1 MHAPVSWL
9 RELADVPADATG
21 EDIAAALV
29 RVGLEEE
36 GLHGGDIAG
45 PLVVGR
51 VLSVE
56 PEPQKNGKT
65 INWCTVDVG
74 EHGQRVSEGKA
85 QEIVCGAHN
94 FSAGDLVVC
103 VLPGGVLP
111 GGFEISAR
119 KTYGH
124 VSNGMICSAR
134 ELGLGEDHDGIIVLS
149 ELLGD
154 DAAADLTP
162 GDDAIAL
169 LGLADEVVEVNVT
182 PDRGYCFSLRGIA
195 REYALSTGVAFRD
208 PAEVTTPEP
217 DDTGYAVQL
226 ADASPLEGVPG
237 CDRYVARVVRGV
249 DVTASSPRW
258 MQKRL
263 TQVGMRP
270 ISLAVDVT
278 NYVMM
283 LVGQPLHA
291 FDLDTLSGSVG
302 TRRARAGEK
311 LTTLDD
317 VARALDPED
326 LLIVDGADT
335 PLAIAGVMGG
345 AASEV
350 TDTTTNVL
358 IEAAHFDPITVAR
371 SSRRHRLT
379 TEASKRF
386 ERGVDHAVAAAAA
399 QLAVDLLVQHGG
411 GSADAGVTDVD
422 HRAPAEPFVFDT
434 MLPTRYVGLEY
445 PRDEVVATLRAIG
458 CAVTPT
464 GTDTDTGTGTGIG
477 TGTDTKGGPGA
488 DLVSVLPPSWRPDLT
503 NGPELVEEVARVR
516 GYDQIPS
523 VLPQPKAAGRGLTHG
538 QRIRRVV
545 ATTLAHQGLTE
556 VLSYPFVARSL
567 FDRLGLAADDERRQV
582 VSLVNPLSDEAPV
595 MRTSVLDTLLDTL
608 RRNVAR
614 GARDVAVYEIG
625 LVTRAQQDPTSAPV
639 PGIDERPDDATLAA
653 ILGAV
658 PPQPRHAAYAAA
670 GEVEHG
676 GPWGP
681 GRKADTSD
689 AVAWA
694 LAVGRSVGLDL
705 VVTSA
710 VRAPWHPGRCAQLA
724 LVDGTVVGHAGEL
737 HPKVTA
743 ALELPARTVAG
754 ELDLD
759 VLVTATGTP
768 LQAGALSTYPLA
780 HTDVALVVDEGVPA
794 AAVEA
799 ALREGAGDSLESV
812 VLFDV
817 YRGEQVGSGRKS
829 LAYRLTFRAADRTLT
844 TDEVS
849 ALRDKAVA
857 AAAAQTGA
865 IQR

>member
-36 GLHGGDIAG
+36 GLHGGDISG

-51 VLSVE
+51 VLTVE

-65 INWCTVDVG
+65 INWCSVDVG
-74 EHGQRVSEGKA
+74 EHGQRVTEGKA

-94 FSAGDLVVC
+94 FVAGDLVVC

-154 DAAADLTP
+154 EAAAALTP

-182 PDRGYCFSLRGIA
+182 PDRGYCFSMRGIA
-195 REYALSTGVAFRD
+195 REYALSTGVTFRD
-208 PAEVTTPEP
+208 PADLPTPEP
-217 DDTGYAVQL
+217 NDTGYAVQL
-226 ADASPLEGVPG
+226 TDASPLDGVAG

-283 LVGQPLHA
+283 LLGQPLHA

-345 AASEV
+345 ATSEV
-350 TDTTTNVL
+350 TDATTDVL

-399 QLAVDLLVQHGG
+399 QLAVDLLVEHGG
-411 GSADAGVTDVD
+411 GAADAGVTDVD
-422 HRAPAEPFVFDT
+422 HRVASRAFGFDT
-434 MLPTRYVGLEY
+434 TLPTRYVGLDY
-445 PRDEVVATLRAIG
+445 PREEVLATLRAIG
-458 CAVTPT
+458 CTVTET
-464 GTDTDTGTGTGIG
+464 GGEA
-477 TGTDTKGGPGA
+477 A
-488 DLVSVLPPSWRPDLT
+488 DNDADHVTVLPPSWRPDLT
-503 NGPELVEEVARVR
+503 DGPELVEEVARVR

-538 QRIRRVV
+538 QRIRRVI

-556 VLSYPFVARSL
+556 VLSYPFVAPSI
-567 FDRLGLAADDERRQV
+567 FDRLGLPADDERRHAV
-582 VSLVNPLSDEAPV
+582 ALTNPLSDEAPL

-614 GARDVAVYEIG
+614 GSRDVAVYEIG
-625 LVTRAQQDPTSAPV
+625 LVTLAQPDPTSAPV
-639 PGIDERPDDATLAA
+639 PGIDHRPDDATLAA

-670 GEVEHG
+670 GEVERG

-710 VRAPWHPGRCAQLA
+710 VRAPWHPGRCAQLSLA
-724 LVDGTVVGHAGEL
+724 DGTVVGHAGEL
-737 HPKVTA
+737 HPKVTT

-754 ELDLD
+754 ELDVD
-759 VLVTATGTP
+759 ALVAATGTP
-768 LQAGALSTYPLA
+768 LQPNALSTYPPA
-780 HTDVALVVDEGVPA
+780 HTDVALVVDETVPA

-799 ALREGAGDSLESV
+799 ALREGAGEGLESL

-817 YRGEQVGSGRKS
+817 YRGEQAGEGKKS
-829 LAYRLTFRAADRTLT
+829 LAYRLTFRASDRTLT

-849 ALRDKAVA
+849 VLRDQAVA
-857 AAAAQTGA
+857 AAATQTGA
-865 IQR
+865 TQR

>member
-36 GLHGGDIAG
+36 GLHGGDISG

-74 EHGQRVSEGKA
+74 EHGQRLTEGKP

-94 FSAGDLVVC
+94 FGVGDLVVC

-111 GGFEISAR
+111 GGFQISAR

-124 VSNGMICSAR
+124 VSNGMICSQA
-134 ELGLGEDHDGIIVLS
+134 ELGLGDDHSGIIVLT
-149 ELLGD
+149 ELLGA
-154 DAAADLTP
+154 DAAADLKP

-169 LGLADEVVEVNVT
+169 LDLADEVVEVNVT

-195 REYALSTGVAFRD
+195 REYALSTGAAFHD
-208 PAEVTTPEP
+208 PAEAP
-217 DDTGYAVQL
+217 DLVVPQANDHGYAVHL
-226 ADASPLEGVPG
+226 TDDAPLGGRAG

-249 DVTASSPRW
+249 DVTAASPAW
-258 MQKRL
+258 MRKRL

-283 LVGQPLHA
+283 LLGQPLHA

-317 VARALDPED
+317 VERLLDPED

-345 AASEV
+345 ATSEV
-350 TDTTTNVL
+350 TGTTTNVL

-386 ERGVDHAVAAAAA
+386 ERGVDHAVTAAAA
-399 QLAVDLLVQHGG
+399 QLAVDLLVGHGG
-411 GSADAGVTDVD
+411 GTADEGVTDVD
-422 HRAPAEPFVFDT
+422 LRVAAEPFEFDT
-434 MLPTRYVGLEY
+434 TLPTRYIGLDY
-445 PRDEVVATLRAIG
+445 PRAEVLTTLRAIG
-458 CAVTPT
+458 CEVVEPA
-464 GTDTDTGTGTGIG
+464 GDGAGDTHV
-477 TGTDTKGGPGA
+477 A
-488 DLVSVLPPSWRPDLT
+488 VLPPSWRPDLT
-503 NGPELVEEVARVR
+503 DGPELVEEVARVR

-545 ATTLAHQGLTE
+545 ATTLAHQGLVE
-556 VLSYPFVARSL
+556 VLSYPFVAPSL
-567 FDRLGLAADDERRQV
+567 FDRLALPADDERRAAV
-582 VSLVNPLSDEAPV
+582 RLVNPLSDEAPL

-614 GARDVAVYEIG
+614 GSRDVAVYEIG
-625 LVTRAQQDPTSAPV
+625 LVTRASSARTSAPV
-639 PGIDERPDDATLAA
+639 PGIEARPDDATLAA

-658 PPQPRHAAYAAA
+658 PAQPRHAAYAAA
-670 GEVEHG
+670 GELERG

-681 GRKADTSD
+681 GRQAEAAD

-694 LAVGRSVGLDL
+694 LAVGRSVGLEL
-705 VVTSA
+705 VVSA
-710 VRAPWHPGRCAQLA
+710 TDRAPWHPGRCAQLA
-724 LVDGTVVGHAGEL
+724 LADGTVVGHAGEL
-737 HPKVTA
+737 HPKVTS
-743 ALELPARTVAG
+743 ALELPPRTVAG
-754 ELDLD
+754 ELDVD
-759 VLVTATGTP
+759 VLVAATGVP
-768 LQAGALSTYPLA
+768 LDARALSTYPLA
-780 HTDVALVVDEGVPA
+780 HTDVALVVDEQVA
-794 AAVEA
+794 AGDVES
-799 ALREGAGDSLESV
+799 ALRAGAGESLESV

-817 YRGEQVGSGRKS
+817 YRGEQVGEGRKS

-849 ALRDKAVA
+849 ALRDRAVA
-857 AAAAQTGA
+857 EAATRTGA
-865 IQR
+865 SQR